1 MFLQQIGTQSKA
13 VQAFAKRHRQPAT
26 KTRTALDSLS
36 SALRKGLLM
45 DGSEISSED
54 DLLKINSSNDAN
66 SEEEKSDASIPLPKR
81 TGNFDADISPT
92 PKVPKSL
99 HGFKVKRSKSAS
111 TSGVAIKEHMKEGN
125 DTDTSDVNV
134 PCSGTVS
141 GIHLRTKKTFY
152 HYQPNV

>member
-1 MFLQQIGTQSKA
+1 MLLPQIGTQSKA
-13 VQAFAKRHRQPAT
+13 VQAFAKRNRQPAT

-36 SALRKGLLM
+36 SALRKGLLT
-45 DGSEISSED
+45 DGLEMSSED
-54 DLLKINSSNDAN
+54 ELLKVNSPKDVN
-66 SEEEKSDASIPLPKR
+66 SEDDKSDASIPLPKR

-99 HGFKVKRSKSAS
+99 HGLKVNRSKSAS
-111 TSGVAIKEHMKEGN
+111 TSGVTINVPAKDGN

-141 GIHLRTKKTFY
+141 GIHFSYKY
-152 HYQPNV
+152 

>member
-1 MFLQQIGTQSKA
+1 MLLPQIGTQSKA
-13 VQAFAKRHRQPAT
+13 VQAFAKRNRQPAT

-36 SALRKGLLM
+36 SALRKGLLT
-45 DGSEISSED
+45 DGSEMSSED
-54 DLLKINSSNDAN
+54 ELLKVNSPKDVN
-66 SEEEKSDASIPLPKR
+66 SEDDKSDASIPLPKR

-99 HGFKVKRSKSAS
+99 HGLKVKRSKSAS
-111 TSGVAIKEHMKEGN
+111 TSGVTINVPAKDGN

-141 GIHLRTKKTFY
+141 GIHFSYKY
-152 HYQPNV
+152 

>member
-1 MFLQQIGTQSKA
+1 MLLPQIGTQSKA
-13 VQAFAKRHRQPAT
+13 VQAFTKRNRQPAT

-36 SALRKGLLM
+36 SALRKGLLT
-45 DGSEISSED
+45 DGSEMSSED
-54 DLLKINSSNDAN
+54 ELLKVNSPKDVN
-66 SEEEKSDASIPLPKR
+66 SEDDKSDASIPLPKR

-99 HGFKVKRSKSAS
+99 HGLKVKRSKSAS
-111 TSGVAIKEHMKEGN
+111 TSGVTINVPAKDGN

-141 GIHLRTKKTFY
+141 GIHFSYKY
-152 HYQPNV
+152 

>member
-1 MFLQQIGTQSKA
+1 MLLPQIGTQSKA
-13 VQAFAKRHRQPAT
+13 AQAFAKRNRQPAT

-36 SALRKGLLM
+36 SALRKGLLT
-45 DGSEISSED
+45 DGSEMSSED
-54 DLLKINSSNDAN
+54 DLLKCNSPNDAN
-66 SEEEKSDASIPLPKR
+66 SEDDKSDASIPLPKR

-99 HGFKVKRSKSAS
+99 HGLKVKMSKSAS
-111 TSGVAIKEHMKEGN
+111 TSGVTIKVPVKDGN

-141 GIHLRTKKTFY
+141 GIHFSKKY
-152 HYQPNV
+152 

>member
-1 MFLQQIGTQSKA
+1 MLFPQIGTQSKA
-13 VQAFAKRHRQPAT
+13 VQAFAKRNRQPAT

-36 SALRKGLLM
+36 SALRQGLLT
-45 DGSEISSED
+45 DGSEMSSED
-54 DLLKINSSNDAN
+54 DLLKVNSPNDAN
-66 SEEEKSDASIPLPKR
+66 SEDDKSDASIPLPKC

-99 HGFKVKRSKSAS
+99 HGLKVKRSKSAS
-111 TSGVAIKEHMKEGN
+111 TSGVTIKVQVKDGN

-141 GIHLRTKKTFY
+141 GIHLSKKY
-152 HYQPNV
+152 

>member
-1 MFLQQIGTQSKA
+1 MVFPQIGSQSKA
-13 VQAFAKRHRQPAT
+13 VQAFAKRNRMPKT

-36 SALRKGLLM
+36 SALRQGLLT
-45 DGSEISSED
+45 DGSEMSSED
-54 DLLKINSSNDAN
+54 DLLKLNSPKAAN
-66 SEEEKSDASIPLPKR
+66 SEDDKSDVSIPLPKR

-99 HGFKVKRSKSAS
+99 HGLKVKRSKSAS
-111 TSGVAIKEHMKEGN
+111 TSGVTIKEQVKEGN

-141 GIHLRTKKTFY
+141 GLHFSKNY
-152 HYQPNV
+152 

>member
-1 MFLQQIGTQSKA
+1 MLPQIGTQSKA
-13 VQAFAKRHRQPAT
+13 VQAFAKRNRMPKT

-36 SALRKGLLM
+36 SALRQGLLT
-45 DGSEISSED
+45 DGSEMSSED
-54 DLLKINSSNDAN
+54 DLLKVNSPKDAN
-66 SEEEKSDASIPLPKR
+66 SEDDKSDASIPLPKR

-99 HGFKVKRSKSAS
+99 HGLKVKRSKSAS
-111 TSGVAIKEHMKEGN
+111 TSGVTIKVQVKDGN

-141 GIHLRTKKTFY
+141 GIHLSKNY
-152 HYQPNV
+152 